1 MIGIVIAAHGELAQ
15 AFLQTAA
22 LVVSQ
27 PAYALT
33 VSMDS
38 QDDSLSC
45 EQRLQEAI
53 QTAQQGCEHGILVL
67 TDMFGGTPSNIAL
80 KLHQDGCVEVLTGIN
95 LPMLI
100 KALQLSNTQIE
111 LSLAARKVRECGSR
125 AIVIASELLRG
136 NLAGATE
143 KSA

>member
-15 AFLQTAA
+15 ALLQTAS

-33 VSMDS
+33 VSMDG
-38 QDDSLSC
+38 QNDSLSC

-53 QTAQQGCEHGILVL
+53 QTAQQGCEHGVLVL

-80 KLHQDGCVEVLTGIN
+80 KLHQAQSVEVLTGVN

-100 KALQLSNTQIE
+100 KALQLSHSQTE
-111 LSLAARKVRECGSR
+111 LSLAARKVRDCGSR
-125 AIVIASELLRG
+125 AIVIAGEVLQG
-136 NLAGATE
+136 NMAGVTE